1 MTPAAPKPAPPIDA
15 LYPPHHAPGYGYG
28 DAHVPPEARGYAGP
42 ASAYRGAMPPAFVPP
57 RPAGTARPRELVG
70 LAVFVVLADVLVY
83 SFGDHGLAQAA
94 FFPLAALLAVLV
106 AKKGGPSMRL
116 GGALGL
122 LGLVAARLAWAGAGF
137 ATVLAVG
144 LVFGV
149 AVLARARGA
158 TLADVAWTSVT
169 SALATPGRVTTALR
183 GARGIF
189 GKGPTKDAPRFAW
202 RTVFVPAAALLVF
215 AGVFLFANPVLE
227 AWTTRL
233 LAKIALPSP
242 VRPIFWC
249 LSFAAGAV
257 LFRPALRRALQGTLG
272 KRSHAA
278 ADDATFVEA
287 TRLTMA
293 RNTLVALNA
302 IFLLENA
309 VDALSLWAGRPP
321 AGLGY
326 TEYAHRGTAWLTFG
340 LVLSTIVLGA
350 IFRGAFHFD
359 ARVKTVRALAYVW
372 AAQNLVLA
380 LGTFRRIQIYVD
392 LSGLT
397 SVRILGIF
405 GTALVVTGLCLAIR
419 MIQGKKSI
427 GWLLHRKLDALVV
440 FTVLFVAAPT
450 DYVSTRWNA
459 SRILAGQYAP
469 LLNVVQNTGDDEN
482 VPAMVKLL
490 DHPDPIVRRGVAGLL
505 ARRPETNDLS
515 LSALVAKRTLA
526 ESGARIT
533 ELSPKDEVQG
543 NVAALVKLSG
553 AANEDEASFDYRS
566 RGGARVNEF

>member
-1 MTPAAPKPAPPIDA
+1 MPRASSVATEA

-28 DAHVPPEARGYAGP
+28 DAHTPPVERGYAGP
-42 ASAYRGAMPPAFVPP
+42 YSAYRGQQPPAFVPP
-57 RPAGTARPRELVG
+57 RPSGTAKPRELLG
-70 LAVFVVLADVLVY
+70 LAAFVVLADALVY

-94 FFPLAALLAVLV
+94 FFPLAALLVVLV
-106 AKKGGPSMRL
+106 AKKGAPSARL
-116 GGALGL
+116 VGALGL
-122 LGLVAARLAWAGAGF
+122 LGLVSARLAWAGAGF
-137 ATVLAVG
+137 ATMLGVG
-144 LVFGV
+144 LVFAV
-149 AVLARARGA
+149 AVLARAKGA
-158 TLADVAWTSVT
+158 TLADVAWTSLT
-169 SALATPGRVTTALR
+169 STFAIPSRVATALR
-183 GARGIF
+183 GARKLVGR
-189 GKGPTKDAPRFAW
+189 GAGAKDGPRFAW
-202 RTVFVPAAALLVF
+202 STIVVPAAALLVF

-233 LAKIALPSP
+233 LTKIQLPSP
-242 VRPIFWC
+242 VRPLFWF
-249 LSFAAGAV
+249 LSFAVGAA

-278 ADDATFVEA
+278 ADDATFVTD
-287 TRLTMA
+287 TRRAMA
-293 RNTLVALNA
+293 RNTLFALNA

-340 LVLSTIVLGA
+340 LMLSTIVLGA

-359 ARVKTVRALAYVW
+359 ARVKTIRTLAYVW
-372 AAQNLVLA
+372 AAQNLILA

-397 SVRILGIF
+397 SVRVLGIF
-405 GTALVVTGLCLAIR
+405 GTALVVTGFCFAIR
-419 MIQGKKSI
+419 MIQAKKSI
-427 GWLLHRKLDALVV
+427 GWLVHRKLDAFVV

-450 DYVSTRWNA
+450 DYLSTRWNA

-469 LLNVVQNTGDDEN
+469 LLNVVQNTADDEN

-490 DHPDPIVRRGVAGLL
+490 DHPDPVVQRGVAGLL

-515 LSALVAKRTLA
+515 LAGSLAKRTLA
-526 ESGARIT
+526 EAGPRIA
-533 ELSPKDEVQG
+533 ELSPKDAVHD

-553 AANEDEASFDYRS
+553 AANEDEARFDYRG
-566 RGGARVNEF
+566 RGGTRSNDF